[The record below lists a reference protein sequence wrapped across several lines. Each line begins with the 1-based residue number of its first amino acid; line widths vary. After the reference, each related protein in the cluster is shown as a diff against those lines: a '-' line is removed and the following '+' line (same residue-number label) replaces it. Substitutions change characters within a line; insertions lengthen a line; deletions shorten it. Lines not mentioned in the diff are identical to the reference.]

1 MDYRIREINIILKCG
16 CGIVCKFICILMVLR
31 AGIFGTELKY
41 TMPTGFSMVCDV
53 AALVILKDRK
63 ISGAIGLIFIGSVWN
78 VYATFGLITE
88 TGYISMFCF
97 MELAFALIMG
107 YYHCFLHVETNKT
120 S

>member
-1 MDYRIREINIILKCG
+1 MEKGNIIIIKCFL
-16 CGIVCKFICILMVLR
+16 GILCKTYYIYSIWIV

>member
-1 MDYRIREINIILKCG
+1 MEKGNIIIIKCFL
-16 CGIVCKFICILMVLR
+16 GILCKTYYIYSIWIV
-31 AGIFGTELKY
+31 GIFGTELKY